1 MEKWDH
7 LDLLV
12 LRVTRDLRECQAQRD
27 LLEWREELDHQDLGA
42 SLERKERLEYQDS
55 QVPPVGTVSPAFVAF
70 LEYLV
75 LRENQDRMVSRER
88 SDLQDPR
95 DTREAR
101 VTLDLLVAQDPA
113 AREER
118 LDRLDLLER
127 RDPLVTWADLAVRER
142 TDPKEY
148 LEAQE
153 LQVSRD
159 SLVFLESRVK

>member
-1 MEKWDH
+1 
-7 LDLLV
+7 
-12 LRVTRDLRECQAQRD
+12 
-27 LLEWREELDHQDLGA
+27 LG
-42 SLERKERLEYQDS
+42 YQGS
-55 QVPPVGTVSPAFVAF
+55 QVPPVGTVSQASVVF
-70 LEYLV
+70 LEFLG
-75 LRENQDRMVSRER
+75 LRESQDRMVSRER

-101 VTLDLLVAQDPA
+101 VTLDLLEAQDPE
-113 AREER
+113 ARGER

-159 SLVFLESRVK
+159 FLVFPESRVK